1 MTKRARV
8 SPEAA
13 ASLSWH
19 GGEAPQSA
27 ARRWGDAIV
36 STRPVYL
43 GCVGGEA
50 AMGRQEAKLPH
61 HVHVISVGVM
71 VDDHAVAQLVPMN
84 MLHFEVL
91 VRRRDA
97 YQHSAVD
104 RNPAHTFMSPA
115 DSATDHHGSG
125 GACVCWDHGDPP
137 QEVSHR
143 GHEAEPQE
151 DQRIRGA
158 LADAGDC
165 VVAGDRL

>member
-50 AMGRQEAKLPH
+50 AMGGKRPSCR
-61 HVHVISVGVM
+61 I
-71 VDDHAVAQLVPMN
+71 
-84 MLHFEVL
+84 
-91 VRRRDA
+91 
-97 YQHSAVD
+97 
-104 RNPAHTFMSPA
+104 MSM
-115 DSATDHHGSG
+115 SS
-125 GACVCWDHGDPP
+125 
-137 QEVSHR
+137 R
-143 GHEAEPQE
+143 
-151 DQRIRGA
+151 
-158 LADAGDC
+158 LA
-165 VVAGDRL
+165 